1 MEVIIEKKAAKEI
14 VKLPKQII
22 ILFRLFLTDLQR
34 DGLELQGW
42 ELGKMKGEGNTF
54 RAKLNY
60 RYRVIIE
67 VRSPDLV
74 IIKVSSR
81 EGAYK

>member
-14 VKLPKQII
+14 IKLPKQII

-34 DGLELQGW
+34 DGLDVQGW

-67 VRSPDLV
+67 LRSPNLV

>member
-22 ILFRLFLTDLQR
+22 ILFRLFLTDLQKY
-34 DGLELQGW
+34 GLELQGW
-42 ELGKMKGEGNTF
+42 ELGKMKGEENTF

-67 VRSPDLV
+67 LRSPDLV